1 MEGLTVSDPR
11 MSTGG
16 RRTASVESTVGRL
29 TYLERAPHELR
40 GCLLQLLEATPG
52 VVLASDP
59 QGRLLYLNTTGRSLL
74 GVGGDALSRLR
85 LEHIFSTDSFDQL
98 REHAIPSC
106 LKVGHW
112 HGDLALLGSTGSEIP
127 VSQVLTAHRQSEG
140 RRHRTVICGIA
151 WDMRVH
157 KQTESELRHRA
168 THDGLTGLPN
178 RTLLLD
184 RLTHAIRT
192 IERHSHSRL
201 AVIFFDLDSFK
212 EVNDTF
218 GHQAGDQ
225 LLREIGTRLCQRV
238 RASDTVARYG
248 GDEFVLVQPGLSSPS
263 DADRGVRMLTE
274 ILEEPFSIAGRR
286 IRVNASI
293 GVAIYPDDAEEA
305 ESLLR
310 RADAE
315 LYAVKKKKTGGRVTE
330 VSYAGRARVEQNPGL
345 LPTTPPSP
353 A

>member
-1 MEGLTVSDPR
+1 
-11 MSTGG
+11 
-16 RRTASVESTVGRL
+16 
-29 TYLERAPHELR
+29 
-40 GCLLQLLEATPG
+40 
-52 VVLASDP
+52 VLAADP
-59 QGRLLYLNTTGRSLL
+59 DGPLLYLNTTGRSML
-74 GVGGDALSRLR
+74 GVGGDALARMR
-85 LEHIFSTDSFDQL
+85 LEHIFSADSFDQL
-98 REHAIPSC
+98 RELAIPTC
-106 LKVGHW
+106 LKLGQW
-112 HGDLALLGSTGSEIP
+112 HGELALLDSAGSEIP
-127 VSQVLTAHRQSEG
+127 VSQVLTAHRQADVEG
-140 RRHRTVICGIA
+140 RRHKTVICGIA

-184 RLTHAIRT
+184 RLTQAIRT
-192 IERHSHSRL
+192 TARL
-201 AVIFFDLDSFK
+201 THGRLGVVFFDLDSFK
-212 EVNDTF
+212 KVNDTF

-225 LLREIGTRLCQRV
+225 LLREVGQRLCQRV

-263 DADRGVRMLTE
+263 DAERGVRMLTQ
-274 ILEEPFSIAGRR
+274 LFEEPFSIAGRR

-293 GVAIYPDDAEEA
+293 GISIYPDDAEEA

-315 LYAVKKKKTGGRVTE
+315 LYAVKRRKSSGRVTE
-330 VSYAGRARVEQNPGL
+330 VNPYAGRPRVARKPGL